1 MSHCQLMQG
10 DKMMFDCW
18 AQLTFSIK
26 SIKETFFSHLLILST
41 WLTLHPHTLESM
53 ATMDTGEIFTLS
65 WIDTD
70 RILIAND
77 WAAGSQNNIFESF
90 ANLVNTSKI
99 EPIHY
104 GASSVINWKLL
115 IKGIDQNDHFRH
127 VFFKCKFHEW
137 KSQKIWSYSYQKSKR
152 KIVAFIWHTLDS
164 S

>member
-77 WAAGSQNNIFESF
+77 WAAGSQNNIFEIF

-104 GASSVINWKLL
+104 GASSVVNWKL
-115 IKGIDQNDHFRH
+115 RH
-127 VFFKCKFHEW
+127 WPKWPLPPCIFQV
-137 KSQKIWSYSYQKSKR
+137 KISWM
-152 KIVAFIWHTLDS
+152 KITKNTVLFIS
-164 S
+164 EV